1 MPKKTEAPKE
11 EKWFFSEA
19 GVVERL
25 EKQKNKP
32 AQHQQIVALPHFRF
46 REPNVV
52 SEYVDAPYVDKED
65 DPESEV
71 DKKALNQGFLDKV
84 HLNLQGDD
92 SSTTD
97 ISNMTDTSYTSGTN
111 SQRILSNRSLSGT
124 ARSSAVATARAFLAN
139 TQQNSQVAS
148 RRNSKG
154 ADSAR
159 GSAVDTARSTGTAEL
174 LPAPFSNLSMTRGNS
189 NNSKQGDKSAP
200 TSQRETVYP
209 AMDVPQYVLDAEAEE
224 DRPDGEEADTSSSH
238 KRVET
243 PPKEEEP
250 VDEWNVVPET
260 MKDSMRERA
269 PPIKERY
276 FGADARV
283 MFYDRLRFLN
293 HQRSLTCTDYDE
305 ELDELLFDNEDL
317 DKDNNDYPFAENKA
331 AWREREKQE
340 EAAAERKKEE
350 IEEETE
356 KKEEEEKEEEAIDA
370 EKKKDEENGES
381 KTGTPKSSPPKAPEM
396 KDEADGFKEFVNKYD
411 LEFPDPE
418 QSIHIPLSPRSR
430 FISGCIRE
438 RMNPR
443 ASLILRKRLGKSINI
458 SHMAIGNDV
467 AKLLAQCLGDMP
479 FIESLNINNNNL
491 TDEGV
496 AAILNAIAPIKTL
509 KSLNI
514 SRNKMDD
521 DAADALADYVK
532 MEDCP
537 CETLI
542 MQVSDVDDFEGERFV
557 RCLMENKSITEI
569 DLSDNLIGR
578 AENMRTVIPDMCT
591 CSEAFAEMLQVK
603 GCILKKLTLAWNT
616 IRLSSSISLT
626 QSLRNNSS
634 LVYLDLSF
642 NSLSFDGGEALG
654 DALLEN
660 MTLQFL
666 NVSSNNLNASAI
678 FTISTGIIENKALT
692 RVVLDNNPIGE
703 AGASALMQVP
713 MTVGARCS
721 LSAEKCN
728 VGLSDAKCWFSHSNP
743 LGRHELDLSE
753 PYQRAVAFAL
763 LELIANHS
771 TYIFVSA
778 EYEAVKGG
786 AKQDLRLFQ
795 TVIKDVKEKFFDER
809 QKGIVAGLRKMRD
822 ASGNREKGIQLFHEA
837 DEDGGGSIDN
847 DELTDLLTSV
857 GMDVTPDM
865 IEDIMDQYDID
876 GQGAIGMPEFL
887 AFLKSQYKEAT
898 TRLEEMTEERIM
910 ASPQNP
916 TRKYQP
922 PRTGR
927 LIFYVM
933 DGFTRKAKYSV
944 MSSSDQEY
952 AKSVSSEVAAMLG
965 FAVANSK
972 VRLGEAMQMFNTMYG
987 EGGQKASILAEL
999 VVKLADPQ
1007 DCKKLVMKVTR
1018 GDKIQLGLLKNAMGG
1033 AYKPYLGI
1041 LNGYYQLDLSKQMDQ
1056 IALTRLLEQSQTD
1069 NTRRQGMSPLS
1080 PGQIGDTSQCGN
1092 WTSFRNEFYNNK
1104 RFAVQPDRF
1113 RPMPKSGKLHFD
1125 YSNIS
1130 RPQINEDLI
1139 ILSDKRLMKIMQ
1151 NIYLITEEETPAY
1164 LKKMNTWRLHL
1175 KMASTGKGH
1184 MLPQYEYPKEKGIN
1198 IGKACNEFYL
1208 RLDDRMR
1215 LFSNGFKRENVTVD
1229 YQGKNKK
1236 KKGKGGQGDK
1246 GKEKDPS
1253 SSSRP
1258 GTSGAA
1264 SGTESIPEEKAE
1276 EEKLDSTKTSR
1287 AASRKGSI
1295 NEGAVAVEAEE
1306 AEKEDA
1312 EGCGSGGEGNSG
1324 SDAEP
1329 KEPEAGTGERDKDG
1343 AAKEGGTNEEP
1354 AAEEPENK
1362 LIEGSK
1368 AHMKQK
1374 MNEEMAKYKML
1385 IESPLVS
1392 KEAKSARIN
1401 EQIEDIMANAWLLC
1415 RHVAAIITATPHGTA
1430 GRTDWFGSYHVDL
1443 IVSLFSRI
1451 VDIHNF
1457 EVIMSTLNA
1466 EECAGV
1472 YCRIGW
1478 LNIFNP
1484 TKPEGM
1490 YCLDFCRYEERLCA
1504 KMMIGLALVEP
1515 GDNWKDSCFRW
1526 GWDVDEV
1533 PGWELTTGY
1542 TQDESCTVKGVVQV
1556 RYYSGEGQGKSG
1568 CVAHGR
1574 FRKAML
1580 ALVLANEDVAS
1591 IDFDEMFPYLVHGSG
1606 DSDSDEDEDTK
1617 KNKAALAK
1625 SLAASNE
1632 NGEDDEEPPEEV
1644 VEGEKRLCQGELYLK
1659 RNPTMFNEL
1668 FSPPGGCQK
1677 QKNPLSL
1684 IYTTAIVKDDP
1695 VI

>member
-1 MPKKTEAPKE
+1 VGNTATRVSSRNATAQHTVAMDRKMDPSKE
-11 EKWFFSEA
+11 EQFFFSGP

-25 EKQKNKP
+25 QKQINKP
-32 AQHQQIVALPHFRF
+32 VQHQKIVALPHFRF
-46 REPNVV
+46 REPSVV
-52 SEYVDAPYVDKED
+52 SEYIDAPIDEH
-65 DPESEV
+65 EV
-71 DKKALNQGFLDKV
+71 KDVKKALKDGLRLK
-84 HLNLQGDD
+84 LGADD
-92 SSTTD
+92 STTV
-97 ISNMTDTSYTSGTN
+97 SNMTESSVGTSASNSRTSSSPG
-111 SQRILSNRSLSGT
+111 RILSARSLSGR
-124 ARSSAVATARAFLAN
+124 ARSSAVAKARTLLAN
-139 TQQNSQVAS
+139 SQENS
-148 RRNSKG
+148 RRNSK
-154 ADSAR
+154 ANDSAR
-159 GSAVDTARSTGTAEL
+159 DSSAVNTARSAGTAEL
-174 LPAPFSNLSMTRGNS
+174 LSAPFSNLSLTHRNS
-189 NNSKQGDKSAP
+189 MGKDGDDSAP
-200 TSQRETVYP
+200 TSARQSLYP
-209 AMDVPQYVLDAEAEE
+209 AMEMPQPALDNEEDPQLSGSVEGREAEDE
-224 DRPDGEEADTSSSH
+224 NK
-238 KRVET
+238 KRVDT
-243 PPKEEEP
+243 PSKEEKR
-250 VDEWNVVPET
+250 VDEWDVVPE
-260 MKDSMRERA
+260 SMQESYRERA

-276 FGADARV
+276 FGAGARV

-293 HQRSLTCTDYDE
+293 KQRTLTCTDFDE
-305 ELDELLFDNEDL
+305 RLEKVLFDNEDL
-317 DKDNNDYPFAENKA
+317 DQENQDYPFAEDKEV
-331 AWREREKQE
+331 WLKRQE
-340 EAAAERKKEE
+340 EGEVGKEE
-350 IEEETE
+350 EE
-356 KKEEEEKEEEAIDA
+356 EEEEKEKDGRGDRDL
-370 EKKKDEENGES
+370 KK
-381 KTGTPKSSPPKAPEM
+381 GTPLRAPAVKVEA
-396 KDEADGFKEFVNKYD
+396 ADGLKMFENKYAKD
-411 LEFPDPE
+411 FPDPH
-418 QSIHIPLSPRSR
+418 QSIHMPLSPRSR
-430 FISGCIRE
+430 FISGCIKE
-438 RMNPR
+438 RKNPR
-443 ASLILRKRLGKSINI
+443 ASLILRKRLGKDINI
-458 SHMAIGNDV
+458 SHMAIGNEV
-467 AKLLAQCLGDMP
+467 AMLLAQCLGDMP
-479 FIESLNINNNNL
+479 NIESLNINNNNL

-537 CETLI
+537 CETLV

-557 RCLMENKSITEI
+557 RCLMENTSITEI

-578 AENMRTVIPDMCT
+578 AENMRTVIPDMVT
-591 CSEAFAEMLQVK
+591 CSEAFAEMLQAE

-634 LVYLDLSF
+634 LIYLDLSY

-728 VGLSDAKCWFSHSNP
+728 VGLTDAKCWFSHSNP
-743 LGRHELDLSE
+743 LGRHELDLSQ

-795 TVIKDVKEKFFDER
+795 TIIKDAKEKFFDER
-809 QKGIVAGLRKMRD
+809 QKSIVAGLRKMRD

-837 DEDGGGSIDN
+837 DEDGGGSIDH

-865 IEDIMDQYDID
+865 IEDILDQYDID

-910 ASPQNP
+910 ASPANP
-916 TRKYQP
+916 NRKYQP
-922 PRTGR
+922 PRTGK

-987 EGGQKASILAEL
+987 EGGQKATILAEL

-1018 GDKIQLGLLKNAMGG
+1018 GDKTQLNLLKNAMGG

-1069 NTRRQGMSPLS
+1069 NTRRQGMSPLT

-1130 RPQINEDLI
+1130 RPVISEDLI
-1139 ILSDKRLMKIMQ
+1139 ILSDKRLVKILQ
-1151 NIYLITEEETPAY
+1151 NIYLITEDQAPAY
-1164 LKKMNTWRLHL
+1164 LKKMNFWRVHL
-1175 KMASTGKGH
+1175 KIASTGKGH
-1184 MLPQYEYPKEKGIN
+1184 MLPQYEYSKEKGIN
-1198 IGKACNEFYL
+1198 IGKACNEFYM
-1208 RLDDRMR
+1208 RLDDRMK
-1215 LFSNGFKRENVTVD
+1215 LYSNGFKRENVTVD
-1229 YQGKNKK
+1229 YQGGKSKDKK
-1236 KKGKGGQGDK
+1236 DKGKGKDK
-1246 GKEKDPS
+1246 DKNKDKNSAENTEEKVEKEKPES
-1253 SSSRP
+1253 AKASH
-1258 GTSGAA
+1258 AA
-1264 SGTESIPEEKAE
+1264 NRRQSES
-1276 EEKLDSTKTSR
+1276 KLADGER
-1287 AASRKGSI
+1287 
-1295 NEGAVAVEAEE
+1295 NEEGAGDGTARVGPDADPKEAGG
-1306 AEKEDA
+1306 DA
-1312 EGCGSGGEGNSG
+1312 ADDEP
-1324 SDAEP
+1324 AEP
-1329 KEPEAGTGERDKDG
+1329 EDK
-1343 AAKEGGTNEEP
+1343 
-1354 AAEEPENK
+1354 
-1362 LIEGSK
+1362 IVEGSK
-1368 AHMKQK
+1368 AHMKLK
-1374 MNEEMAKYKML
+1374 MNEEMAKYKLL

-1401 EQIEDIMANAWLLC
+1401 EQLEDIMSNAWILC
-1415 RHVAAIITATPHGTA
+1415 RHVAAIIVATPHGTSA
-1430 GRTDWFGSYHVDL
+1430 RTDWFGSYHVDL

-1457 EVIMSTLNA
+1457 EVIMSTLTA

-1490 YCLDFCRYEERLCA
+1490 YCLDFCRYEERLVA

-1542 TQDESCTVKGVVQV
+1542 TLDESCTVKGVVQV
-1556 RYYSGEGQGKSG
+1556 RYYSGEGKGKAG

-1574 FRKAML
+1574 FRKSMM
-1580 ALVLANEDVAS
+1580 ALVLPNEDVAA

-1606 DSDSDEDEDTK
+1606 DSDSDEDEDAK
-1617 KNKAALAK
+1617 RGRADLAK
-1625 SLAASNE
+1625 SLADSAKE
-1632 NGEDDEEPPEEV
+1632 NDDNNNAEEEAEEV
-1644 VEGEKRLCQGELYLK
+1644 IEGEKPLRPGELYLK
-1659 RNPTMFNEL
+1659 RNPKMFNEL
-1668 FSPPGGCQK
+1668 FAPPGGCQK

-1684 IYTTAIVKDDP
+1684 IYTTQIVKDEP
-1695 VI
+1695 VT